1 MPKREQPDSSDME
14 LSRSARLAE
23 RREQRRNILVSF
35 SACSL
40 LTLVV
45 GGIAASRF
53 GSDDSADARVKLV
66 NPGSGVLAERQSS
79 FTLPVTTTTEP
90 ELPEL
95 DPLPPLSTD
104 PVTTTVAPT
113 TTTALVLPPGFENL
127 FTTTLP
133 TTTTTAPAPAPA
145 DIQWSATPSTT
156 TVQSG
161 AQVSVRVTAR
171 NVGGSSGTAMS
182 PSCPSSPVTFALPSV
197 KVCAQGAAD
206 FTLAPGASQ
215 SWTTGFSATSN
226 GDRTGNALKPG
237 RYFVTFGGA
246 TIILNVV
253 P

>member
-14 LSRSARLAE
+14 LTRSARLAE
-23 RREQRRNILVSF
+23 RREQRRNILVSI

-45 GGIAASRF
+45 GGVAASRF
-53 GSDDSADARVKLV
+53 GADDSANARVKVV
-66 NPGSGVLAERQSS
+66 NPGSGVLSERQSS

-95 DPLPPLSTD
+95 DPLPPLPTEA
-104 PVTTTVAPT
+104 VTTTVAPT

-127 FTTTLP
+127 FTTSLP

-145 DIQWSATPSTT
+145 DIQWSAAPSSVTA
-156 TVQSG
+156 QSG
-161 AQVSVRVTAR
+161 AQVSVKVTAR
-171 NVGGSSGTAMS
+171 NVGGSPGTTTS
-182 PSCPSSPVTFALPSV
+182 PTCPSSPVNFSLPAA
-197 KVCAQGAAD
+197 KVCAQGSVD

-215 SWTTGFSATSN
+215 TWSTGFSATSN
-226 GDRTGNALKPG
+226 GDRTGSALNPG

-253 P
+253 A